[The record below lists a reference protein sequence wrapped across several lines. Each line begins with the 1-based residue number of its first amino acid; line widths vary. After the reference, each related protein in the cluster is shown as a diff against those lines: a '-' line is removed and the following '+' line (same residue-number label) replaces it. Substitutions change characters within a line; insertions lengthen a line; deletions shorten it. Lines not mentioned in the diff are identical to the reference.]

1 VISSRLV
8 VPDKFLIVRAAYR
21 CVFEHNEIQL
31 EKAQH
36 PRGDSSRRRLM
47 TTTLLLHLDS
57 FARWEGLETGSLTL
71 GYRIDFKGTGGEGGI
86 RTPGFWPVQ
95 RFSKTVV
102 PYGRSEA
109 DILQSSLTVNMRLFS
124 LPPPRGIVIKKH
136 FSKNLPNLRIGRGRH
151 HPAPTLGQ

>member
-1 VISSRLV
+1 MTRQLISTDKQLLLRSSHAKRPPQSGFVQVGL
-8 VPDKFLIVRAAYR
+8 PDKFLLVRAAYR

-57 FARWEGLETGSLTL
+57 FARWEGLETGPLTL

-86 RTPGFWPVQ
+86 PFHGHSDSR
-95 RFSKTVV
+95 RF
-102 PYGRSEA
+102 A
-109 DILQSSLTVNMRLFS
+109 DVCSVTYFQTAEMI
-124 LPPPRGIVIKKH
+124 
-136 FSKNLPNLRIGRGRH
+136 
-151 HPAPTLGQ
+151 